1 MYREPAVE
9 PQAENGAAS
18 LESQGRKSTCS
29 EVSRALN
36 LTSAVKRLSDRQEQS
51 GQANGLKLVSVL
63 CQHQEKVLRNLV
75 LFDPPESSNTSRRS
89 VIERDF
95 SVIKETPP
103 RFASSTPL
111 DGSVDKS
118 PDISKIEEV
127 ETSESELDEE
137 VFFTE
142 AKHAEGDVSSPPVID
157 ETPLATVVDE
167 SPELNFTDESAKSG
181 ASNIVSEMEDLVN
194 KIRTGSRD
202 VDVHKGLMDA
212 TRITVNTREER
223 INKHIDKV
231 TELATTLLFD
241 VATLINDF
249 KNEINPDQR
258 EYWTEFYR
266 TSQESFQN
274 YVESLEKNFRDLHSN
289 KSPNSGP
296 SSNSSPSPEEVAT
309 RQTEKKESAILI
321 AREKCRQVEEDVN
334 PLIRL
339 WNSKDTSEWSE
350 VDS

>member
-1 MYREPAVE
+1 ME

-137 VFFTE
+137 VFSTE
-142 AKHAEGDVSSPPVID
+142 VKHAEGDVSSPPVID

-223 INKHIDKV
+223 INKHIDRV

-241 VATLINDF
+241 VNAN
-249 KNEINPDQR
+249 Q
-258 EYWTEFYR
+258 
-266 TSQESFQN
+266 
-274 YVESLEKNFRDLHSN
+274 
-289 KSPNSGP
+289 
-296 SSNSSPSPEEVAT
+296 
-309 RQTEKKESAILI
+309 
-321 AREKCRQVEEDVN
+321 
-334 PLIRL
+334 
-339 WNSKDTSEWSE
+339 
-350 VDS
+350 